1 MKLPPGPR
9 DAEWLALVLT
19 DTDELL
25 RDHAHCE
32 RKAAATAMSLVARH
46 PDFPALVSEMATLAS
61 EELAH
66 FAEVHRR
73 ILARGTTLGPDPGDP
88 YAKALVDEVRGN
100 GRERLVERLLIS
112 ALIETRSFQ
121 RLRLLGDHHP
131 DPELADMFATFA
143 KEEARHGTLF
153 VRLAKEA
160 GVPEGWVDQ
169 RLQELTAFEEDLVDS
184 LPLRIAI
191 H

>member
-9 DAEWLALVLT
+9 DAAWLAHVLT

-46 PDFPALVSEMATLAS
+46 PDFPELVTEMATLAT

-73 ILARGTTLGPDPGDP
+73 LLARGVTLGLDPGDP

-100 GRERLVERLLIS
+100 GRERLVERLLIC

-131 DPELADMFATFA
+131 DPKLAEMFATFA

-160 GVPEGWVDQ
+160 GVPEPWVDQ
-169 RLQELTAFEEDLVDS
+169 RLKDLTAFEEALVDR